1 MPRKE
6 TSIYGPVFGLIIA
19 IVLLLLYAVTMG
31 FLIYEVMFN
40 QSDKNMSDGA
50 LYILTTVGGLVSAL
64 VIAVLAVTEPG
75 TNPADQVQRALFP
88 VTPPPAKGEPTHA
101 RGGTYWVVGLYLGI
115 WLVVGLTAL
124 IVGVM
129 IYPGASST
137 LRDIGTT
144 WLGLAVAS
152 AYAYF
157 GIKPK

>member
-1 MPRKE
+1 MPRKD

-19 IVLLLLYAVTMG
+19 VVLLLLYSITMG
-31 FLIYEVMFN
+31 FLIYEVLAN
-40 QSDKNMSDGA
+40 QSDANMSDGA
-50 LYILTTVGGLVSAL
+50 IYILTTVGGLVAAL
-64 VIAVLAVTEPG
+64 VIAVLAITEPG
-75 TNPADQVQRALFP
+75 RNPADQVRKMFAP
-88 VTPPPAKGEPTHA
+88 VAPAAAPDDQTNKGA
-101 RGGTYWVVGLYLGI
+101 ANWLVGLYLGI

-129 IYPGASST
+129 IYPEASTT

-157 GIKPK
+157 GIQPK